1 MPVDGHLIADVQ
13 RLRQLGEQSL
23 FLLVV
28 GGKGAGKSTALRSF
42 VSGLPAATEA
52 RHAAEVHAI
61 VLDTPAASSSENG
74 FTLWTL
80 TYSSVAHSSSVLGT
94 LAGHAPPLR
103 PFSIIVADDIDIVW
117 LLCSM
122 NGLLPS
128 LQRLLQ
134 GAFKSSSCAVV
145 ASAPSQD
152 MVPAWLLEQRA
163 PALYTLRDLTEA
175 GMRRLLRTVP
185 QMPFKSHSEPL
196 IGAQSLST
204 SRQML
209 LFNACMTLEAATHG
223 TTGEELRLLAREG
236 CEFLHHRRSPT
247 AAQHTLPHLY
257 GLGEVR
263 HRISTLVSIFA
274 KQRSP
279 CRGGRLVASLPSST
293 GLLLHGP
300 SGCGK
305 SSLARQT
312 AADFPSIPFFFVECT
327 MLFSKY
333 LGESEGQ
340 LREVYRQARTR
351 TPAVVVLE
359 DLDVIA
365 QSRGA
370 MQYGNGDQGS
380 ENGKGQ
386 LDVTRRMLAVLL
398 CELDGVTD
406 NSGVLTIGITNA
418 PHVLDAAVLRQGRL
432 ETLVYIPPLTQD
444 GAEEL
449 CRDFFQ
455 LFDGAEEQR
464 HECALMVARHAVGC
478 AAASLQYVLRKVFE
492 SCALRHGWN
501 AATAGSLP
509 LPSAAE
515 VQGLLFENCS
525 MLRRVNYP
533 HFE

>member
-1 MPVDGHLIADVQ
+1 MSVDGHLIADVQ

-28 GGKGAGKSTALRSF
+28 GSKGAGKSTALQNF
-42 VSGLPAATEA
+42 VSGLPTTTEA
-52 RHAAEVHAI
+52 RHVSEVPVA
-61 VLDTPAASSSENG
+61 LDAKAGSSPENG
-74 FTLWTL
+74 LILWTL
-80 TYSSVAHSSSVLGT
+80 TYSAVAHSISALGA
-94 LAGHAPPLR
+94 LAAHAPPLR
-103 PFSIIVADDIDIVW
+103 PFSIIVADDIDILW
-117 LLCSM
+117 LLCSI
-122 NGLLPS
+122 NGLLPY

-134 GAFKSSSCAVV
+134 GALKSSSCAIV
-145 ASAPSQD
+145 ASAHSKD
-152 MVPAWLLEQRA
+152 AVPAWLLEQRV
-163 PALYTLRDLTEA
+163 PALYPLRDLTEA
-175 GMRRLLRTVP
+175 GVRRLLRTCP
-185 QMPFKSHSEPL
+185 QPLFKSHSEL
-196 IGAQSLST
+196 IIGAQKFST

-209 LFNACMTLEAATHG
+209 LFSACMTLEAAAHG
-223 TTGEELRLLAREG
+223 ATGEKLRSLTREAY
-236 CEFLHHRRSPT
+236 EFLHHRRST
-247 AAQHTLPHLY
+247 TTEQHSLPHLY

-263 HRISTLVSIFA
+263 HRISTLVSIFVE
-274 KQRSP
+274 RRRP
-279 CRGGRLVASLPSST
+279 GLGGRLIASLPPST

-305 SSLARQT
+305 SSLARQM

-333 LGESEGQ
+333 LGESEEQ

-359 DLDVIA
+359 DIDVIA

-370 MQYGNGDQGS
+370 MQYCDSGQGGGS
-380 ENGKGQ
+380 GKSQ
-386 LDVTRRMLAVLL
+386 VDVTRRMLASLL
-398 CELDGVTD
+398 CELDGVTE

-418 PHVLDAAVLRQGRL
+418 PQVLDTAVLRQGRL

-455 LFDGAEEQR
+455 LFAGAEER
-464 HECALMVARHAVGC
+464 RRECAVMVASRAVGC

-492 SCALRHGWN
+492 ACALRHGWN
-501 AATAGSLP
+501 AAAAAALP
-509 LPSAAE
+509 LPSVAE
-515 VQGLLFENCS
+515 IQGHLFENCS
-525 MLRRVNYP
+525 MLRRVNCP